1 LVESAHR
8 REIFAYNGHHDVV
21 AARPQQVQ
29 YMKQFATKIL
39 IAVFGLSLA
48 TAPLAA
54 SAAQW
59 GVGVNVGGPGYNVHA
74 GYGHPGWRRPA
85 PRPYW
90 GPHPYYGGPRPVA
103 VGYSEGYYGWAP
115 GGYYGYYHRG
125 QWFSHRRWNGGVWL
139 YF

>member
-1 LVESAHR
+1 MMSS
-8 REIFAYNGHHDVV
+8 

-39 IAVFGLSLA
+39 IGVFGLSLA

-74 GYGHPGWRRPA
+74 GYGNHGGPCYRCGRPA

-90 GPHPYYGGPRPVA
+90 GRRPYWGPHPVAYGGGR
-103 VGYSEGYYGWAP
+103 YYEGYYGAAP
-115 GGYYGYYHRG
+115 GGFYGYYHRG
-125 QWFSHRRWNGGVWL
+125 HWFAHRHWNGGVWL